1 MASNRLAADQHEVR
15 QVQVAMAASH
25 VALPAAPRQ
34 HFLRARE
41 CVPARG
47 VERIGLVRSEAGG
60 AEDRGVARDDD
71 GNRVDPGRGGYGR
84 RHRVRCGNRVGDV
97 AGEVRGERSG
107 LCDVIERQPLVETLH
122 VHRPFDRHA
131 VAADDERPIVAARD
145 RHHPAVDVR
154 REGAVD
160 PQFLVAG
167 LFSLCQRRIIE
178 KREADRTLDLQCAR
192 AGEKH

>member
-1 MASNRLAADQHEVR
+1 VNASRLAASSASVSC
-15 QVQVAMAASH
+15 AAR
-25 VALPAAPRQ
+25 PAARKTAV
-34 HFLRARE
+34 LRATMTGIE
-41 CVPARG
+41 S
-47 VERIGLVRSEAGG
+47 IQ
-60 AEDRGVARDDD
+60 
-71 GNRVDPGRGGYGR
+71 GGYGR